1 MQVVPAI
8 QCTAHGAL
16 HVGKLCGVQR
26 TGHLGGQTAVPRHD
40 PVRREIIQRLV
51 QHAQAAG
58 GVFCHAPAA
67 QAGKLKIR
75 RLGAVQLVQGVL
87 LEEQRI
93 AHAGS
98 RPGKGAV
105 AAHGDSVAVCSDAP
119 VAEPVGGVAQ
129 LAAVDNVLPAVAAP
143 HTVVALGH
151 KIQFR
156 HPALHGY
163 RLRGVHTAVLF
174 AVHALPLRGGG
185 VLHQCAVKILALRGA
200 AHPQPVLAHVIHD
213 LISVQLRALPRSL
226 GGCALHGHGVP
237 LPEQLAQPCRRDA
250 AVFQRDG
257 RPAAG
262 VFAVHFQRAVVP
274 PRMVGILH
282 P

>member
-26 TGHLGGQTAVPRHD
+26 TGHLGRQTAVPRHD
-40 PVRREIIQRLV
+40 AVRREIIQRLV
-51 QHAQAAG
+51 QHTQAAG
-58 GVFCHAPAA
+58 GVFCNAPAA

-75 RLGAVQLVQGVL
+75 RLGAVQLVQGIL
-87 LEEQRI
+87 FKKQRI

-98 RPGKGAV
+98 RPGKCAI
-105 AAHGDSVAVCSDAP
+105 AAHGDGVAVRGDAP

-129 LAAVDNVLPAVAAP
+129 LAAVDNVLLAVAAP
-143 HTVVALGH
+143 HPVVALCH

-163 RLRGVHTAVLF
+163 RLHSFHTAVLF
-174 AVHALPLRGGG
+174 AVHALPLGGGG
-185 VLHQCAVKILALRGA
+185 VLHQCAVEILALWGA

-213 LISVQLRALPRSL
+213 LVSVQLRALSCRL
-226 GGCALHGHGVP
+226 GGCTLHGHGVP
-237 LPEQLAQPCRRDA
+237 LTEQLAQPCRRDA

-257 RPAAG
+257 CPAAG
-262 VFAVHFQRAVVP
+262 IFAVHLQRAVVP
-274 PRMVGILH
+274 PRMVGILYL
-282 P
+282 

>member
-1 MQVVPAI
+1 M
-8 QCTAHGAL
+8 
-16 HVGKLCGVQR
+16 
-26 TGHLGGQTAVPRHD
+26 
-40 PVRREIIQRLV
+40 
-51 QHAQAAG
+51 
-58 GVFCHAPAA
+58 
-67 QAGKLKIR
+67 
-75 RLGAVQLVQGVL
+75 QGVL

-105 AAHGDSVAVCSDAP
+105 AAHSDGVAVCSDTP

-143 HTVVALGH
+143 HPVVALGH

-156 HPALHGY
+156 HPPLHGY
-163 RLRGVHTAVLF
+163 RLCGIHTAVLL

-250 AVFQRDG
+250 AVFQRDR

>member
-1 MQVVPAI
+1 MQGI
-8 QCTAHGAL
+8 L
-16 HVGKLCGVQR
+16 FK
-26 TGHLGGQTAVPRHD
+26 
-40 PVRREIIQRLV
+40 
-51 QHAQAAG
+51 
-58 GVFCHAPAA
+58 
-67 QAGKLKIR
+67 K
-75 RLGAVQLVQGVL
+75 
-87 LEEQRI
+87 QRI

-98 RPGKGAV
+98 RPGKGTI
-105 AAHGDSVAVCSDAP
+105 AAHGDGVAVRGDAP

-143 HTVVALGH
+143 HPVVALGH
-151 KIQFR
+151 KIQLR

-163 RLRGVHTAVLF
+163 RLRSFHTAVLF
-174 AVHALPLRGGG
+174 AVHALPLGGGG
-185 VLHQCAVKILALRGA
+185 VLHQCAVEILALRGA

-213 LISVQLRALPRSL
+213 LVSIQLRALPCRF

-262 VFAVHFQRAVVP
+262 VFAVHLQRAVVP
-274 PRMVGILH
+274 PRMVGILYL
-282 P
+282 